1 MVDPGSD
8 WINRLITQPLGL
20 PPAGVGVD
28 GGTMMA
34 LWSIGPGFLI
44 MYGAIH
50 LFLLP
55 QSHEVTE
62 RKWVKSFVSQCLR
75 GKIA

>member
-44 MYGAIH
+44 MYGAM
-50 LFLLP
+50 
-55 QSHEVTE
+55 QG
-62 RKWVKSFVSQCLR
+62 VSQELHESIHSGSVER
-75 GKIA
+75 INMDIPTTKE